1 MMYKKFKSTI
11 KKKLYS
17 IFATFVMS
25 LAYCNWAYAAPIEIV
40 VPTPPGGAIDITA
53 RGLSKAMTESG
64 YNNIVTYHPGAN
76 GDIALNLVNEK
87 KNNTILVASSANFV
101 FSNIVLNRDNVYARD
116 NILLGPVATNPLA
129 FIVASNSQYKTLSE
143 LIQDAQRRPISC
155 AASNSHGEIELRLIN
170 QTYGTQFE
178 PILYKGTGQLKTD
191 VVGGH
196 VPCTYDQVAPY
207 ATLEGKIRFLATS
220 QTYRKDIP
228 IVSSVLP
235 KYNFVTWYGAAI
247 PKGSNLLQDNKLVEI
262 VSSWTQNPE
271 AAKPLIENS
280 FGIPKPDP
288 NLNARALKE
297 TVAYRNL
304 KKN

>member
-1 MMYKKFKSTI
+1 M
-11 KKKLYS
+11 KKKLRALMTAFIMS
-17 IFATFVMS
+17 FAMADYAMS
-25 LAYCNWAYAAPIEIV
+25 APIEIV

-53 RGLSKAMTESG
+53 RGLSKAMSERG
-64 YNNIVTYHPGAN
+64 YDNIVTYHPGAN

-116 NILLGPVATNPLA
+116 TVLLGPVATNPLA
-129 FIVASNSQYKTLSE
+129 FIVATNSQYKNVSE
-143 LIQDAQRRPISC
+143 LIQDARRRPVSC

-178 PILYKGTGQLKTD
+178 PILYKGTGQLIPD

-196 VPCTYDQVAPY
+196 VPCAYDQVAPFS
-207 ATLEGKIRFLATS
+207 ALEGKIRFLATS
-220 QTYRKDIP
+220 QPYRKDIP
-228 IVSSVLP
+228 TVGSVLS
-235 KYNFVTWYGAAI
+235 KYSFVTWYGAAI
-247 PKGSNLLQDNKLVEI
+247 PKGSNLLQDGKLVEI
-262 VSSWTQNPE
+262 VSSWTQNTE
-271 AAKPLIENS
+271 AAKPLVDKS
-280 FGIPKPDP
+280 FGIPKPDT